1 MRSKRILHCIP
12 SMGGGGAE
20 RQLTYISKGLIEHG
34 WNVHVALLHAGSNF
48 ERLQKSG
55 AIIHQL
61 SCKNNFDPMILFQ
74 LIQTILKVK
83 PHLIQT
89 WLRQMDIFGGIA
101 AIIMKRPFVVTE
113 RSCSL
118 NYGNNWKN
126 FLRILVARRAV
137 AMIANSKGGKTY
149 WADKVNHSILIRVIR
164 NSIPFDEIAEVPI
177 ASGESM
183 GIEPENEIILFA
195 GRFSPEKNL
204 SNLLNAIRQVLAQRT
219 KSIAI
224 LFGDGPILND
234 VISMQ
239 IRSDINNRI
248 RVIGF
253 TPQFWDWLKRANVF
267 VSVSLYEGHP
277 NTVLEATACK
287 CPVVVSDIPAH
298 REFLDEKSAYFVSP
312 FSPGAIA
319 ETIVEVLS
327 NPKDAMIKAWCAFN
341 KISQW
346 SIESVIPKYADLYH
360 EILWQQAK

>member
-34 WNVHVALLHAGSNF
+34 WSVHVALLRPGPNF

-61 SCKNNFDPMILFQ
+61 SFKNNFDPMILFR
-74 LIQTILKVK
+74 LIQTIHKVK

-101 AIIMKRPFVVTE
+101 AILMKRPFVVTE

-126 FLRILVARRAV
+126 FLRILVGRRAS
-137 AMIANSKGGKTY
+137 AITANSEGGRSY
-149 WADKVNHSILIRVIR
+149 WVDRVKRSISIRVIR
-164 NSIPFDEIAEVPI
+164 NIVPFDEIAKVPI
-177 ASGESM
+177 VSKKFM
-183 GIEPENEIILFA
+183 GIETENEIILFA
-195 GRFSPEKNL
+195 GRFSAEKNL
-204 SNLLNAIRQVLAQRT
+204 SNLVNAMRQVLAQRT

-234 VISMQ
+234 VISVQ
-239 IRSDINNRI
+239 RRSDIYNRI

-253 TPQFWDWLKRANVF
+253 TSQFWSWLKRANVF
-267 VSVSLYEGHP
+267 VSVSLFEGHP

-298 REFLDEKSAYFVSP
+298 REFLDENSAYFVPPSSP
-312 FSPGAIA
+312 RAIA
-319 ETIVEVLS
+319 EGILRALS
-327 NPKDAMIKAWCAFN
+327 HPKEAISRVRSAHN
-341 KISQW
+341 KIRSW
-346 SIESVIPKYADLYH
+346 SVKSVVEEYIGLYE
-360 EILWQQAK
+360 EILN